1 MSVDVEGRHHM
12 PHDQA
17 KPSVLEESQ
26 NASLNA
32 SVSQNTFDQTWYM
45 SQDTRNKQP
54 NKVQRGTTWM
64 FKRLTLTTMLA
75 SMLTGSDQRTRT
87 LHNQL

>member
-1 MSVDVEGRHHM
+1 MSVDMEGRHHM

-32 SVSQNTFDQTWYM
+32 SVSQKTFDQTWYM
-45 SQDTRNKQP
+45 SQDTHTKQP
-54 NKVQRGTTWM
+54 NKVQRGTTWV